1 MTKQNKP
8 AFMPIKA
15 EHDREQPKTKTQNNR
30 LIEHFV
36 GGNSIRLQKQNA
48 IQNRK
53 KQYKTPKHSYCHLQS
68 VQSSRNGKEVK
79 KNGKSK
85 SNQH

>member
-1 MTKQNKP
+1 MKPHEMTKQIKP

-15 EHDREQPKTKTQNNR
+15 EHDREQPKTKAQNKI

-36 GGNSIRLQKQNA
+36 GGNSHRKEEYSTRHYSTGQK
-48 IQNRK
+48 
-53 KQYKTPKHSYCHLQS
+53 SYCHLQS